1 MTAIPHATSSKAARN
16 NHFPSLTSSQNQ
28 ISNLKN
34 QKSFPSR
41 PLRPLREPS
50 PAPHAKSAKVTT
62 NIYLTKNNPFRPLR
76 PLREPSHAPH
86 AKSATFA
93 KDFSDLKNNPFRFL
107 RPLRE
112 PSPTPHAKSAKRGR
126 FSALSFLK
134 FRIPH
139 FALPNQISPFRPFRP
154 WREPSAF
161 SLTEVVIAMGV
172 AAVAFTSIIALFPLG
187 LNMSKESY
195 EETQA
200 ALLAQTILTDLKD
213 QQVGNRNKRY
223 SVAAGSP
230 YSYKLIQIAG
240 NVDPQIVT
248 TNYLGID
255 LRLLTQQNVYLAY
268 DSKTRTDTDPTSQPI
283 MLRPSAGIL
292 NTIPPWYSGTTIS
305 NGLAAVAKVTF
316 VPTFTITTLTS
327 TTGVIRVDI
336 SIETPGSA
344 KPENRTVRMYTGAIC
359 P

>member
-62 NIYLTKNNPFRPLR
+62 NIYLTKNNPLRPLR
-76 PLREPSHAPH
+76 PWREQSVPQ
-86 AKSATFA
+86 
-93 KDFSDLKNNPFRFL
+93 
-107 RPLRE
+107 
-112 PSPTPHAKSAKRGR
+112 SPITN
-126 FSALSFLK
+126 L
-134 FRIPH
+134 
-139 FALPNQISPFRPFRP
+139 PFRP
-154 WREPSAF
+154 WRPLREPSAF

-316 VPTFTITTLTS
+316 VPTFSITTLNSTS
-327 TTGVIRVDI
+327 GVIRVDI

-344 KPENRTVRMYTGAIC
+344 KPENRTVRMYTGAVV

>member
-1 MTAIPHATSSKAARN
+1 MNFFSQPCEFPRVSGHLPHHGMTNQNGRGQVLGGQAQSESVRLGAKQGHAKANTHNSKPHS
-16 NHFPSLTSSQNQ
+16 HFHTFILSHLPTIHYQKFNIQNRDAPL
-28 ISNLKN
+28 ST
-34 QKSFPSR
+34 PSR
-41 PLRPLREPS
+41 LNPL
-50 PAPHAKSAKVTT
+50 
-62 NIYLTKNNPFRPLR
+62 
-76 PLREPSHAPH
+76 
-86 AKSATFA
+86 
-93 KDFSDLKNNPFRFL
+93 
-107 RPLRE
+107 
-112 PSPTPHAKSAKRGR
+112 TPRTCVA
-126 FSALSFLK
+126 
-134 FRIPH
+134 
-139 FALPNQISPFRPFRP
+139 
-154 WREPSAF
+154 AF

-200 ALLAQTILTDLKD
+200 AILAQTILSDLKD
-213 QQVGNRNKRY
+213 QQVGSKNKRY
-223 SVAAGSP
+223 TVAAGGP

-240 NVDPQIVT
+240 NVDPQTVT

-268 DSKTRTDTDPTSQPI
+268 DAKTRTDTDTTSQPI
-283 MLRPSAGIL
+283 MLRPSAGLL

-316 VPTFTITTLTS
+316 VPTFSITTLANN
-327 TTGVIRVDI
+327 TGVIRVDI

-344 KPENRTVRMYTGAIC
+344 KPENRTVRMYTGAVC

>member
-1 MTAIPHATSSKAARN
+1 MTAIPHATSAKAARN

-28 ISNLKN
+28 ISNIKN
-34 QKSFPSR
+34 QKSFP
-41 PLRPLREPS
+41 
-50 PAPHAKSAKVTT
+50 
-62 NIYLTKNNPFRPLR
+62 FR
-76 PLREPSHAPH
+76 S
-86 AKSATFA
+86 
-93 KDFSDLKNNPFRFL
+93 L

-112 PSPTPHAKSAKRGR
+112 PSPTPHAKSAKVTKNIY
-126 FSALSFLK
+126 LTK
-134 FRIPH
+134 
-139 FALPNQISPFRPFRP
+139 NNPFRP
-154 WREPSAF
+154 WRPLREPSAF

-213 QQVGNRNKRY
+213 QQVGNRNRRY
-223 SVAAGSP
+223 TVAAGSP

-248 TNYLGID
+248 NNYLGID

-316 VPTFTITTLTS
+316 VPTFSLATLTS
-327 TTGVIRVDI
+327 TSGVIRVDI